1 MKTCIYL
8 IFSLYAI
15 CIQAQDIYNNLNQK
29 FTQYLIKTLP
39 ENIYVQTDKPY
50 YVVEDTIW
58 MKAFV
63 VNAQLLQP
71 SPSNFVYVELI
82 NQQNEVLNRI
92 KLKKDSAGFQGYIK
106 LNEHIL
112 AGEYALRAYTNWMR
126 NEVPEYFFQK
136 NITIERVKQTPQLL
150 TIKYIPIE
158 KDRLQAVAKYT
169 YSDGSAIKGRRI
181 DFTYTKDGRKYRKNY
196 SVTNN
201 EGEIRFNIRLN
212 EEKPDKQKLTA
223 TIFDQKWIIS
233 HEQNFVIPMI
243 L

>member
-82 NQQNEVLNRI
+82 NQQNEILNRI
-92 KLKKDSAGFQGYIK
+92 KLKKDSAGFKRAHPRRRVCTPCLYK
-106 LNEHIL
+106 LDEKRSAGIL
-112 AGEYALRAYTNWMR
+112 L
-126 NEVPEYFFQK
+126 PK
-136 NITIERVKQTPQLL
+136 
-150 TIKYIPIE
+150 KY
-158 KDRLQAVAKYT
+158 Y
-169 YSDGSAIKGRRI
+169 Y
-181 DFTYTKDGRKYRKNY
+181 
-196 SVTNN
+196 
-201 EGEIRFNIRLN
+201 
-212 EEKPDKQKLTA
+212 
-223 TIFDQKWIIS
+223 
-233 HEQNFVIPMI
+233 
-243 L
+243 

>member
-58 MKAFV
+58 TKAFV

-92 KLKKDSAGFQGYIK
+92 KAKKRFCRISRIYQIKRAHPRRRVCTPCLYKLDEKRSAG
-106 LNEHIL
+106 IL
-112 AGEYALRAYTNWMR
+112 L
-126 NEVPEYFFQK
+126 PK
-136 NITIERVKQTPQLL
+136 
-150 TIKYIPIE
+150 KY
-158 KDRLQAVAKYT
+158 Y
-169 YSDGSAIKGRRI
+169 Y
-181 DFTYTKDGRKYRKNY
+181 
-196 SVTNN
+196 
-201 EGEIRFNIRLN
+201 
-212 EEKPDKQKLTA
+212 
-223 TIFDQKWIIS
+223 
-233 HEQNFVIPMI
+233 
-243 L
+243 